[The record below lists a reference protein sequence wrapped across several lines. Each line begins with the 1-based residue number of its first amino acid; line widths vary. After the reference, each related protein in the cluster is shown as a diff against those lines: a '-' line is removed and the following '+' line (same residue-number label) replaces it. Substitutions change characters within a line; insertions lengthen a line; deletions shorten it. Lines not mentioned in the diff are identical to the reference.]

1 MSVVCSA
8 CNILM
13 KNWFIKLY
21 NNIIKF
27 KFFRIIAS
35 FLAISIFL
43 FSIITYCV
51 VFHHDD
57 PLGPDHSKAIKL
69 VFFDLLLF
77 MLLITS
83 VSHRLINIWIQ
94 RKRGRLGSHLQT
106 KIVLMF
112 SVVAVIPTII
122 ISGFSTLFFNYSIQ
136 AWFNKRVE
144 AVMHESIQVA
154 EAYLKEHKRN
164 IRSDVLAISHY
175 IAGHKVILNYDKVA
189 LQNIVQA
196 KADLLGLAEVLIFQ
210 PGRVI
215 ANSKF
220 SFTSSFDMIP
230 WYDLDKIDNGKIVIV
245 IKEDMIRAFLLL
257 DGFSST
263 YVMVG
268 RFIDRKVTSHLS
280 ATKGAVKS
288 YRDLQSQISSLQIQ
302 FSMIFILIS
311 LLLLFTAIWYG
322 INFSGDIVRP
332 LLDLFYATRKVQ
344 KGDLSFKIEE
354 GKVGEEMS
362 TLARAFNQMV
372 SQLNSQRSQ
381 LIKLYQDMNERR
393 EFIEAVLSG
402 VSSGIIAVNC
412 AGIITLMNEKAR
424 ELLAPDDILHGE
436 LDDIFPEMSDLIK
449 SSKMKDEI
457 AVVRNKK
464 SFTLSV
470 RIKIFGSISKGYIIT
485 FDDISSLV
493 DAQRSA
499 AWSDVARRIAHEIN
513 NPITP
518 IYLAAE
524 RLSSKYQNEIVSD
537 KESFI
542 RYIETII
549 RHVTSIRCIVD
560 EFAKFAK
567 MSDPVLIRHDICS
580 VVKELAFSGQFS
592 RCVVNYELNI
602 PNQPIF
608 VVLDK
613 SQINHV
619 FINLF
624 KNACESIDMKSD
636 VQGLITISVIDGE
649 NYVEVQIQDNGI
661 GFPEELIEKL
671 TEPYVTTRVQGTGL
685 GLSIVKKI
693 LDEHNATIGF
703 YNIKDGGVVKL
714 TFVKCNDHRDN

>member
-1 MSVVCSA
+1 
-8 CNILM
+8 M
-13 KNWFIKLY
+13 KNWFLKIC
-21 NNIIKF
+21 NSISKF
-27 KFFRIIAS
+27 RFFKIIAS
-35 FLAISIFL
+35 FLAIAVFL

-69 VFFDLLLF
+69 VFFDLILF
-77 MLLITS
+77 LLLITS

-112 SVVAVIPTII
+112 SVVAVIPTIV

-144 AVMHESIQVA
+144 TAMHQSIQIA
-154 EAYLKEHKRN
+154 EAYLREHKRN
-164 IRSDVLAISHY
+164 IRSDVLAVSHY
-175 IAGHKVILNYDKVA
+175 ISSNKAILHYDKA
-189 LQNIVQA
+189 SLQKIIQS
-196 KADLLGLAEVLIFQ
+196 KADLLGLAEILIFQ
-210 PGRVI
+210 PGNII
-215 ANSKF
+215 ASSKF
-220 SFTSSFDMIP
+220 TCILCFDIIP
-230 WYDLDKIDNGKIVIV
+230 WYDLDKIDNDKIVIV
-245 IKEDMIRAFLLL
+245 IKENVVRAFLLL
-257 DGFSST
+257 DGSSST

-268 RFIDRKVTSHLS
+268 RLIDSKVTPHLS

-288 YRDLQSQISSLQIQ
+288 YKDLQSQISSLQIQ

-311 LLLLFTAIWYG
+311 LLLLFTAVWYG

-362 TLARAFNQMV
+362 TLARAFNQMT

-412 AGIITLMNEKAR
+412 SGIITLMNDKAK
-424 ELLAPDDILHGE
+424 ELLVPNDVLHAE
-436 LDDIFPEMSDLIK
+436 LDDIFPEVSGLME

-457 AVVRNKK
+457 TVVRNRK

-470 RIKIFGSISKGYIIT
+470 RIKVLGNINKGYIIT

-499 AWSDVARRIAHEIN
+499 AWSDVARRIAHEIK

-524 RLSSKYQNEIVSD
+524 RLSSKYKCEIISD
-537 KESFI
+537 KESFS
-542 RYIETII
+542 RYIDTII

-567 MSDPVLIRHDICS
+567 MSDPVLTKHDICN

-592 RCVVNYELNI
+592 RGIVHYDLNI
-602 PNQPIF
+602 PDKPIF

-624 KNACESIDMKSD
+624 KNACESIDMKSNIE
-636 VQGLITISVIDGE
+636 GKITITVFE
-649 NYVEVQIQDNGI
+649 NEDHVDIQIQDNGI
-661 GFPEELIEKL
+661 GFPEELMEKL
-671 TEPYVTTRVQGTGL
+671 TEPYVTTRSHGTGL

-693 LDEHNATIGF
+693 LDEHNAAISF
-703 YNIKDGGVVKL
+703 YNVEDGGMVKL
-714 TFVKCNDHRDN
+714 TFIKCKEDDESML

>member
-1 MSVVCSA
+1 
-8 CNILM
+8 M
-13 KNWFIKLY
+13 KNWFIKVCS
-21 NNIIKF
+21 NISRF
-27 KFFRIIAS
+27 KFFKIIAS

-57 PLGPDHSKAIKL
+57 PLGPDHGKAIKL
-69 VFFDLLLF
+69 VFFDLILF
-77 MLLITS
+77 LLLITS
-83 VSHRLINIWIQ
+83 VSHRLINMWIQ
-94 RKRGRLGSHLQT
+94 KKRRRLGSHLQT

-112 SVVAVIPTII
+112 SVVAIIPTIV

-136 AWFNKRVE
+136 SWFNKKVE

-154 EAYLKEHKRN
+154 EAYLREHKRN
-164 IRSDVLAISHY
+164 IRSDILAISHY
-175 IAGHKVILNYDKVA
+175 ISDHKVILNYDKVA
-189 LQNIVQA
+189 LQNIVKS
-196 KADLLGLAEVLIFQ
+196 KADLLGLAEVLIFE
-210 PGRVI
+210 PGRVL
-215 ANSKF
+215 ASSRF
-220 SFTSSFDMIP
+220 SFVLGFDIIE
-230 WYDLDKIDNGKIVIV
+230 WYGLDSNDRIVIV

-257 DGFSST
+257 DRFSST
-263 YVMVG
+263 YIMVS
-268 RFIDRKVTSHLS
+268 RFIDRKITSHLL

-288 YRDLQSQISSLQIQ
+288 YRNLRSQISSLQIQ

-332 LLDLFYATRKVQ
+332 LLDLFYATRKIQ
-344 KGDLSFKIEE
+344 KGDLSFRIEE
-354 GKVGEEMS
+354 GRIGEEMS
-362 TLARAFNQMV
+362 TLARAFNQMT

-412 AGIITLMNEKAR
+412 AGMITLMNDKAK
-424 ELLAPDDILHGE
+424 ELSAPNDILHAE
-436 LDDIFPEMSDLIK
+436 LSDVFPEMSELIK
-449 SSKMKDEI
+449 SAKMQDEI
-457 AVVRNKK
+457 TVLRNRK

-470 RIKIFGSISKGYIIT
+470 RIKVLGSINKGYIIT

-499 AWSDVARRIAHEIN
+499 AWSDVARRIAHEIK

-524 RLSSKYQNEIVSD
+524 RLSSKYQHEVVSD
-537 KESFI
+537 KESFG
-542 RYIETII
+542 RYIDTII

-567 MSDPVLIRHDICS
+567 MSDPVLVRHDICS
-580 VVKELAFSGQFS
+580 VIKELAFSGQFS
-592 RCVVNYELNI
+592 RGVVHYELDI
-602 PNQPIF
+602 PSKPIF

-624 KNACESIDMKSD
+624 KNACESIDMKSN
-636 VQGLITISVIDGE
+636 VQGLITIGVVDNEDHVSVQ
-649 NYVEVQIQDNGI
+649 VQDNGI

-693 LDEHNATIGF
+693 LDEHNATINF

-714 TFVKCNDHRDN
+714 TFMKCKDYQDN

>member
-1 MSVVCSA
+1 
-8 CNILM
+8 M
-13 KNWFIKLY
+13 KGWFIKVY
-21 NNIIKF
+21 SNISRFQFF
-27 KFFRIIAS
+27 KIVAS
-35 FLAISIFL
+35 FLAISVFL
-43 FSIITYCV
+43 FLIITYCV

-57 PLGPDHSKAIKL
+57 PLGPDHSRAIKL
-69 VFFDLLLF
+69 VFFDLILF
-77 MLLITS
+77 LLLIAS
-83 VSHRLINIWIQ
+83 VSHKLINMWIR
-94 RKRGRLGSHLQT
+94 RKRGHLGSHLQT
-106 KIVLMF
+106 KIILMF
-112 SVVAVIPTII
+112 SVVAVIPTIV

-154 EAYLKEHKRN
+154 EAYLREHKRN
-164 IRSDVLAISHY
+164 IRSDILAISHY
-175 IAGHKVILNYDKVA
+175 ISDHKIILNYDTAA
-189 LQNIVQA
+189 LQNVVQSR
-196 KADLLGLAEVLIFQ
+196 ADLLGLAEIIIFE
-210 PGRVI
+210 PSRIV
-215 ANSKF
+215 ASNKF
-220 SFTSSFDMIP
+220 SFVLNFDMVP
-230 WYDLDKIDNGKIVIV
+230 WNDLDRVDNDRIVII
-245 IKEDMIRAFLLL
+245 IKENMIRAFLLL
-257 DGFSST
+257 DRFSST
-263 YVMVG
+263 YIMVS
-268 RFIDRKVTSHLS
+268 RIIDRKVISHLS

-311 LLLLFTAIWYG
+311 LLLLLTAIWYG

-354 GKVGEEMS
+354 GRVGEEMS
-362 TLARAFNQMV
+362 TLARAFNQMT
-372 SQLNSQRSQ
+372 SQLSSQRSQ

-412 AGIITLMNEKAR
+412 AGIITLMNDKAK
-424 ELLAPDDILHGE
+424 ELLAPNDILHAE
-436 LDDIFPEMSDLIK
+436 LDDVFPEISELIK
-449 SSKMKDEI
+449 SSKMHDEI
-457 AVVRNKK
+457 TVLRNRK

-470 RIKIFGSISKGYIIT
+470 RIKLLGSVNKGYIIT

-499 AWSDVARRIAHEIN
+499 AWSDVARRIAHEIK

-524 RLSSKYQNEIVSD
+524 RLSSKYQHEIISD
-537 KESFI
+537 KESFG
-542 RYIETII
+542 RYIDTII

-567 MSDPVLIRHDICS
+567 MSDPVLIKHDICS

-592 RCVVNYELNI
+592 RGVVHYELDI
-602 PNQPIF
+602 PSYPIF

-613 SQINHV
+613 NQINHV

-624 KNACESIDMKSD
+624 KNACESIDMKSNSI
-636 VQGLITISVIDGE
+636 QGLIKISVVDDRDCV
-649 NYVEVQIQDNGI
+649 NVQIQDNGV
-661 GFPEELIEKL
+661 GFPEELMEKL

-693 LDEHNATIGF
+693 LDEHNATISF
-703 YNIKDGGVVKL
+703 YNIEDGGLVKL
-714 TFVKCNDHRDN
+714 TFVKCQDCENI

>member
-1 MSVVCSA
+1 
-8 CNILM
+8 M
-13 KNWFIKLY
+13 KNWFIKVY
-21 NNIIKF
+21 NNISRF
-27 KFFRIIAS
+27 KFFKIIAS

-57 PLGPDHSKAIKL
+57 PLGPDHSKAVKL
-69 VFFDLLLF
+69 VFFDLILF
-77 MLLITS
+77 LLLITS
-83 VSHRLINIWIQ
+83 VSHKLINMWIQ
-94 RKRGRLGSHLQT
+94 KKRGRLGFHLQT

-112 SVVAVIPTII
+112 SVVAVIPTIV

-136 AWFNKRVE
+136 AWFDKRVE

-154 EAYLKEHKRN
+154 EAYLREHKRN
-164 IRSDVLAISHY
+164 IRSDILAISDY
-175 IAGHKVILNYDKVA
+175 ISDHKIILNYDKVA
-189 LQNIVQA
+189 LKNIIRS
-196 KADLLGLAEVLIFQ
+196 KADLLGLAEVLIFE
-210 PGRVI
+210 PGRI
-215 ANSKF
+215 LANSRF
-220 SFTSSFDMIP
+220 SSVLGFDMIE
-230 WYDLDKIDNGKIVIV
+230 WYGLNGTDNDRIVIV

-257 DGFSST
+257 DRFSST
-263 YVMVG
+263 YIMVG
-268 RFIDRKVTSHLS
+268 RFIDRKVTSHLL

-288 YRDLQSQISSLQIQ
+288 YRNLQSQISSLQIQ

-332 LLDLFYATRKVQ
+332 LLDLFYATRKIQ
-344 KGDLSFKIEE
+344 KGDLSFRIEE
-354 GKVGEEMS
+354 GRIGEEMS
-362 TLARAFNQMV
+362 TIARAFNQMT

-412 AGIITLMNEKAR
+412 GGMITLMNDKAK
-424 ELLAPDDILHGE
+424 ELSAPNDILHAE
-436 LDDIFPEMSDLIK
+436 LSDVFPEMSELIK
-449 SSKMKDEI
+449 SAKMQDEI
-457 AVVRNKK
+457 TVLRNRK

-470 RIKIFGSISKGYIIT
+470 RIKVLGSINKGYIIT

-499 AWSDVARRIAHEIN
+499 AWSDVARRIAHEIK

-524 RLSSKYQNEIVSD
+524 RLSSKYQHEIVSD
-537 KESFI
+537 KESFG
-542 RYIETII
+542 RYIDTII

-567 MSDPVLIRHDICS
+567 MSDPVLVRHDICS
-580 VVKELAFSGQFS
+580 VIKELAFSGQFS
-592 RCVVNYELNI
+592 RGVVHYELNI
-602 PNQPIF
+602 PSQPIF

-624 KNACESIDMKSD
+624 KNACESIDMKSNM
-636 VQGLITISVIDGE
+636 QGLITISVVD
-649 NYVEVQIQDNGI
+649 NKDHVSVQIQDNGI

-703 YNIKDGGVVKL
+703 YNIKDGGMVKL
-714 TFVKCNDHRDN
+714 TFMKCQDYQDN